1 MLTYIKKLIPASIK
15 IKLLT
20 FKNKKVESFKNKE
33 FYEVIQKR
41 KLFNMMQHNHRKW
54 LNNIKG
60 KEKIK
65 VVFLVIHKNV
75 WKVDPVFKKMLA
87 DPYFEP
93 VILVCPYSGYEEDRI
108 WQGMQDT
115 YNYFKAKGY
124 PLLSS
129 YDQVEKRWIQLEEVS
144 PDIVFFTNPHNITY
158 KGYYEDAYLNY
169 LSCYVP
175 YAHDV
180 SKYDEYNSQ
189 YNQMFHNAMWLIFAP
204 HKDDLNIFKRYSQR
218 KPINIFS
225 NKKNN
230 NVFATGYPACEPLL
244 EVKGTTAWKAQ
255 KSHKSKIIWA
265 PHHTVNDPGLPYSNF
280 LRLAD
285 FFKEISIKYSDK
297 IQVAFKPHPM
307 LKEKLYRLDDWGVE
321 KTDEYYRFWETQENT
336 QLENGE
342 YIELFKHSDAMIHD
356 SGSFLAEYQYTKKPV
371 LFICSSSIN
380 NYLNPFGIKAL
391 RSCQKAETTEEIED
405 FIISVINQDAITDLE
420 FFDKEIKHY
429 FNMTTP
435 SKEIIKTIKKII
447 KSD

>member
-1 MLTYIKKLIPASIK
+1 MLTHVKKYIPVSIK
-15 IKLLT
+15 IRLLT
-20 FKNKKVESFKNKE
+20 FKHKMIESPKNTK
-33 FYEVIQKR
+33 FYQMIQKR
-41 KLFNMMQHNHRKW
+41 KLFNMMQHNHKRW
-54 LNNIKG
+54 LKNIKD

-65 VVFLVIHKNV
+65 VVFLVMHKNA
-75 WKVDPVFKKMLA
+75 WKVDPVFKRMMN

-93 VILVCPYSGYEEDRI
+93 VVLVCPYSGYGDERV
-108 WQGMQDT
+108 WQDIQDT
-115 YNYFKAKGY
+115 CEYFKEKGY
-124 PLLSS
+124 PTQSS
-129 YDQVEKRWIQLEEVS
+129 YNQSEERWIKLEEIN
-144 PDIVFFTNPHNITY
+144 PDIVFFNNPHNITY
-158 KGYYEDAYLNY
+158 KEYYEDAYLNY

-180 SKYDEYNSQ
+180 SKYDGYNSQ
-189 YNQMFHNAMWLIFAP
+189 YNQQFHNAMWLIFVP
-204 HKDDLNIFKRYSQR
+204 HKDDLNIFKHYSQR
-218 KPINIFS
+218 KP
-225 NKKNN
+225 NN
-230 NVFATGYPACEPLL
+230 NFLRKKSNNVIATGYPACEPLL
-244 EVKGTTAWKAQ
+244 ENNHLTVWKKQ
-255 KSHKSKIIWA
+255 NSYKYKIIWA
-265 PHHTVNDPGLPYSNF
+265 PHHTINDPLLPYSNF

-285 FFKEISIKYSDK
+285 FFKEISIKYNDK
-297 IQVAFKPHPM
+297 IQLAFKPHPI
-307 LKEKLYRLDDWGVE
+307 LKEKLYRLEGWGVD
-321 KTDEYYRFWETQENT
+321 KTDEYYQFWETQENT

-435 SKEIIKTIKKII
+435 SKEIIKTIKKFI